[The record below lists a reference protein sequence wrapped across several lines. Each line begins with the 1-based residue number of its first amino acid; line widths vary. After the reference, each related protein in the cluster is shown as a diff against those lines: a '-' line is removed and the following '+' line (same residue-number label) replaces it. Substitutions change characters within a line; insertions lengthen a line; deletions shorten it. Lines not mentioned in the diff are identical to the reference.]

1 MKRKTTDFQRRVFG
15 AIQLSLL
22 LIMVV
27 PFMNRPFW
35 DDELFSVR
43 TASGIEVLKETC
55 RLYENNMVAY
65 YTILVAWMKIFGNG
79 EFAVRCLSLS
89 FAISAI
95 VGFWYLARRFFNPF
109 ISGLSGVMLTL
120 NPMFLYY
127 AIEARG
133 YSMLLFMA
141 IVSTSVFFL
150 LINRFSI
157 GRWLLYVLLL
167 GLSVYTH
174 YFGLLL
180 MPVHAAFLLLHK
192 PSRNL
197 ANQLF
202 FAWIVTVVLVSPLF
216 FLRPVSTDQLYW
228 MAPPTWRVMIKGLGL
243 LFGGTGFL
251 IAYLVLFGMVFWL
264 GKTAL
269 RQDFRRV
276 LSVCSLWILLPVLGV
291 FVFSLLVKPVFLY
304 RYFIWLLPAS
314 GLLAGL
320 LFRHLRTSS
329 LLLAA
334 LVGLLICA
342 QAVPSYLMLRAK
354 GSGYR
359 DVASFIVHH
368 ARPGDVVIA
377 YPFFKADHYR
387 YYLDSQSRSD
397 SFLLPRAYHAA
408 PYLPGGGGREP
419 DPDWEKLDT
428 LISKAERVFLISDPA
443 TRDTDE
449 RLNRKALPA
458 IEAKISSAF
467 PARQVYV
474 MGEQFEEPTR
484 VLVVSR

>member
-1 MKRKTTDFQRRVFG
+1 
-15 AIQLSLL
+15 
-22 LIMVV
+22 
-27 PFMNRPFW
+27 
-35 DDELFSVR
+35 
-43 TASGIEVLKETC
+43 
-55 RLYENNMVAY
+55 
-65 YTILVAWMKIFGNG
+65 
-79 EFAVRCLSLS
+79 
-89 FAISAI
+89 
-95 VGFWYLARRFFNPF
+95 
-109 ISGLSGVMLTL
+109 
-120 NPMFLYY
+120 
-127 AIEARG
+127 
-133 YSMLLFMA
+133 
-141 IVSTSVFFL
+141 
-150 LINRFSI
+150 
-157 GRWLLYVLLL
+157 
-167 GLSVYTH
+167 
-174 YFGLLL
+174 
-180 MPVHAAFLLLHK
+180 
-192 PSRNL
+192 
-197 ANQLF
+197 
-202 FAWIVTVVLVSPLF
+202 
-216 FLRPVSTDQLYW
+216 
-228 MAPPTWRVMIKGLGL
+228 MIKGLGL

-264 GKTAL
+264 SKTAL
-269 RQDFRRV
+269 RQDFRRI
-276 LSVCSLWILLPVLGV
+276 LSVSSLWILLPVLGI

-334 LVGLLICA
+334 LVGFLVCA

-359 DVASFIVHH
+359 DVALFIVRH

-387 YYLDSQSRSD
+387 YYLDRQSRPD
-397 SFLLPRAYHAA
+397 SFLVPRAYHAA

-428 LISKAERVFLISDPA
+428 LLSRAERVFLISDPA
-443 TRDTDE
+443 TRETDE

-458 IEAKISSAF
+458 IEARISITH